1 MRRSISVVAFAA
13 VGLCVTHPLFAQGER
28 AKVPHPVA
36 VEQAASAVNPLGHPA
51 AAGVAHEAIAEHAAP
66 PGHDGAA
73 LSDAEGHGEHAA
85 AGHHEEEN
93 LSFSDINWYW
103 GFISESD
110 NPEPSLLFRP
120 KGMPAPFLAT
130 LINWL
135 VLVWLIVAVAKK
147 QLPIALKKRKAN
159 LVQGME
165 EAARV
170 KAQAEA
176 HLAELESKLS
186 HVDEEIERIKAEM
199 QRASEVERERV
210 LREAEERRLRME
222 RDAARLI
229 QTELESAKEQLRRDV
244 VTAALAQATQEVSR
258 QVNTGDQDRLFEE
271 AIGSLKGLPNKSLG
285 GRA

>member
-1 MRRSISVVAFAA
+1 MRRAVSLIALIAFG
-13 VGLCVTHPLFAQGER
+13 VCVTHPLYAQGEQAEAPR
-28 AKVPHPVA
+28 PQA
-36 VEQAASAVNPLGHPA
+36 VEQAAPAVNNAEPQAAEAAQA
-51 AAGVAHEAIAEHAAP
+51 AAAEHAAT
-66 PGHDGAA
+66 PGHDSAEHAA
-73 LSDAEGHGEHAA
+73 AEGHGEHAA
-85 AGHHEEEN
+85 GGHDEEN
-93 LSFSDINWYW
+93 ISFSDINWVW
-103 GFISESD
+103 GLIAESD

-135 VLVWLIVAVAKK
+135 VLVWLIVSVAKK
-147 QLPIALKKRKAN
+147 QLPIALQKRKAS

-170 KAQAEA
+170 KAQAEV

-199 QRASEVERERV
+199 QRTSELERERV

-229 QTELESAKEQLRRDV
+229 ETELESAKEQLRRDV
-244 VTAALAQATQEVSR
+244 VSAALQQATQEVRR
-258 QVNTGDQDRLFEE
+258 QVNAGDQDRLFEE
-271 AIGSLKGLPNKSLG
+271 AIGSLKGLPNKSMG

>member
-1 MRRSISVVAFAA
+1 MSRWISVVAFAA
-13 VGLCVTHPLFAQGER
+13 VGLCVTHPLYAQGER
-28 AKVPHPVA
+28 AEAPHPVA
-36 VEQAASAVNPLGHPA
+36 VEQAAPALNAPEHQTAEAEHGA
-51 AAGVAHEAIAEHAAP
+51 AAERAVVAAGHGSPEQAA
-66 PGHDGAA
+66 
-73 LSDAEGHGEHAA
+73 AEGHAAHAA
-85 AGHHEEEN
+85 GDHEEDN
-93 LSFSDINWYW
+93 LSVSDINWYW

-110 NPEPSLLFRP
+110 DPEPSLLFRP

-147 QLPIALKKRKAN
+147 QLPIALKKRKAS

-176 HLAELESKLS
+176 HLAELETKLS
-186 HVDEEIERIKAEM
+186 HVDEEIERIKADM
-199 QRASEVERERV
+199 QRAGEVERERV

-229 QTELESAKEQLRRDV
+229 ETELESAKEQLRRDV
-244 VTAALAQATQEVSR
+244 VTAALQQATQEVSR
-258 QVNTGDQDRLFEE
+258 QVSTSDQDRLFEE

>member
-1 MRRSISVVAFAA
+1 MRRLISVVAFAA

-28 AKVPHPVA
+28 AEAPHPVA
-36 VEQAASAVNPLGHPA
+36 LEQAAPAVNPLGHPA
-51 AAGVAHEAIAEHAAP
+51 AEVAPEAVAEH
-66 PGHDGAA
+66 GA
-73 LSDAEGHGEHAA
+73 AEGHGEHAT
-85 AGHHEEEN
+85 AGHQEEEN

-135 VLVWLIVAVAKK
+135 VLVWLIVVVAKK
-147 QLPIALKKRKAN
+147 QLPIALKKRKAS

-165 EAARV
+165 EAAHV

-186 HVDEEIERIKAEM
+186 HVDEEIERIKTEM

-244 VTAALAQATQEVSR
+244 VTAALALATQEVSR
-258 QVNTGDQDRLFEE
+258 QVNAGDQDRLFEE

>member
-1 MRRSISVVAFAA
+1 
-13 VGLCVTHPLFAQGER
+13 
-28 AKVPHPVA
+28 
-36 VEQAASAVNPLGHPA
+36 
-51 AAGVAHEAIAEHAAP
+51 
-66 PGHDGAA
+66 
-73 LSDAEGHGEHAA
+73 
-85 AGHHEEEN
+85 
-93 LSFSDINWYW
+93 
-103 GFISESD
+103 
-110 NPEPSLLFRP
+110 
-120 KGMPAPFLAT
+120 MPAPFLAT

-135 VLVWLIVAVAKK
+135 VLVWLIVSVAKK
-147 QLPIALKKRKAN
+147 QLPIALKKRKAS

-186 HVDEEIERIKAEM
+186 HVDEEIERIKTEM
-199 QRASEVERERV
+199 QRTSELERERV

-229 QTELESAKEQLRRDV
+229 ETELESAKEQLRRDV
-244 VTAALAQATQEVSR
+244 VTAALQQATQEVSR
-258 QVNTGDQDRLFEE
+258 QVNAGDHDRLFEE